1 MPDFQPNTTIR
12 LYQSTGVDPQ
22 NQPYFESEGAKLSW
36 YEGRSPLSFTAQ
48 SYQRE
53 NRHYA
58 RVNAKYN
65 SIRNCD
71 MMSFVNDN
79 GKTIFCNILS
89 IEFVN
94 PNCTEIEFQTDSMQT
109 FIESIIWRDC
119 WVEREM
125 QEDDWNGAV
134 PSFNNLLPE
143 GLETGVL
150 KRRVMLDGTER
161 NWSVVVL
168 SAYDENAE
176 DNYNI
181 QINAGVPIGVNKF
194 VYAADSGGMGSLGST
209 IKTYAEKG
217 RLDGI
222 LGMWVCPTRI
232 AVSNNFVEMWTHSAT
247 VGYDNIDGYAVKNA
261 KCFSSEFFKVELTN
275 RQGDSVELRPEYF
288 PNPTTMQFQAGGAF
302 LAGAGGVLVYPNN
315 YMEGDEA
322 VNKTLGVVIPI
333 NVQGAWVGNAF
344 ANWVSQNRTQLA
356 SSIIGGIGTAAVVAG
371 SMLLAAPTGGT
382 SLAVGGSVLAGG
394 GAAVAGTTMGVTNAL
409 HSALGTIG
417 KVMDKSVDPAQAM
430 GGVTTG
436 ALAIAADSW
445 GYLVNLLFP
454 DAAVIESIDNF
465 FSVFGYKTCRM
476 KKPNVNTRPYWNYV
490 KCSPSVVSGPFNS
503 TDRAN
508 IQAALDNGVTFWHV
522 GNGVEIGD
530 YSKDNR

>member
-1 MPDFQPNTTIR
+1 
-12 LYQSTGVDPQ
+12 
-22 NQPYFESEGAKLSW
+22 
-36 YEGRSPLSFTAQ
+36 
-48 SYQRE
+48 
-53 NRHYA
+53 
-58 RVNAKYN
+58 
-65 SIRNCD
+65 
-71 MMSFVNDN
+71 
-79 GKTIFCNILS
+79 
-89 IEFVN
+89 
-94 PNCTEIEFQTDSMQT
+94 
-109 FIESIIWRDC
+109 
-119 WVEREM
+119 
-125 QEDDWNGAV
+125 
-134 PSFNNLLPE
+134 
-143 GLETGVL
+143 
-150 KRRVMLDGTER
+150 
-161 NWSVVVL
+161 
-168 SAYDENAE
+168 
-176 DNYNI
+176 
-181 QINAGVPIGVNKF
+181 
-194 VYAADSGGMGSLGST
+194 
-209 IKTYAEKG
+209 
-217 RLDGI
+217 
-222 LGMWVCPTRI
+222 
-232 AVSNNFVEMWTHSAT
+232 MWTHSAT

>member
-1 MPDFQPNTTIR
+1 MSSLGATIR
-12 LYQSTGVDPQ
+12 
-22 NQPYFESEGAKLSW
+22 N
-36 YEGRSPLSFTAQ
+36 
-48 SYQRE
+48 
-53 NRHYA
+53 
-58 RVNAKYN
+58 
-65 SIRNCD
+65 
-71 MMSFVNDN
+71 
-79 GKTIFCNILS
+79 
-89 IEFVN
+89 
-94 PNCTEIEFQTDSMQT
+94 
-109 FIESIIWRDC
+109 
-119 WVEREM
+119 
-125 QEDDWNGAV
+125 
-134 PSFNNLLPE
+134 
-143 GLETGVL
+143 
-150 KRRVMLDGTER
+150 
-161 NWSVVVL
+161 
-168 SAYDENAE
+168 
-176 DNYNI
+176 
-181 QINAGVPIGVNKF
+181 
-194 VYAADSGGMGSLGST
+194 
-209 IKTYAEKG
+209 YAEKG

-232 AVSNNFVEMWTHSAT
+232 AVSNNFVEMWTHVAT